1 MMALTDAFSSSG
13 LDAGVLRVNPLIE
26 LHWRDWGE
34 DSVVLEARSGQYSQF
49 DPLGAALMACFEEAA
64 QTPADVLHALASDL
78 GVPADGELR
87 DTVQAIVQEFRRLGW
102 LEPIIA

>member
-1 MMALTDAFSSSG
+1 MTSALSSACPPA
-13 LDAGVLRVNPLIE
+13 DVLRVNPLIE

-49 DPLGAALMACFEEAA
+49 DPLGAALMACFEETP
-64 QTPADVLHALASDL
+64 QTPGDVLDALASDL

-102 LEPIIA
+102 LDPIIA